1 MTCLI
6 QDQLQVFPTR
16 EKIGQQ
22 LGPECVVWVTN
33 GGLTM
38 DTLPAYFQIDV
49 AKSDIYALPGA
60 HLLPQDHH
68 GDRLSSDC
76 WLKDSLRRWK
86 KGLEKSYM
94 KRRHIYIYR
103 RTLRLLER
111 IGLRAN
117 SLKNVLQENNL

>member
-22 LGPECVVWVTN
+22 LGPECVVWVT
-33 GGLTM
+33 M
-38 DTLPAYFQIDV
+38 DALAAYFQIDV

-60 HLLPQDHH
+60 LLLPQDRH

-76 WLKDSLRRWK
+76 WLKDSLIRWK

-103 RTLRLLER
+103 RTSRLLER